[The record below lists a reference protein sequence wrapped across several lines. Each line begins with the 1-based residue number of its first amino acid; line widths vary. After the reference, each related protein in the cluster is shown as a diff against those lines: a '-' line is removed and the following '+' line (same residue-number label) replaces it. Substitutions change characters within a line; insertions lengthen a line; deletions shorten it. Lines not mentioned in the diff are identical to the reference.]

1 MKTTIIPL
9 FTAFALAST
18 AHAGTDYSAKA
29 MPQAAAPSCLWSWFA
44 GGSGGY
50 LSGDW
55 DEDIYTLHVGAERK
69 CTGSDAS
76 HAVYL
81 EVGYTEKSDS
91 YGSSLSNDPYKK
103 TIIITPRFG
112 FDYDIE
118 IIPITLNYK
127 YERTLSGNF
136 NWYVGAGAGIA
147 LYDAEMSSGLIKG
160 GSISNDDNVFYA
172 HVFAGVTYNVSES
185 FEIFGGVRYVY
196 MDDPDFFS
204 GAAIEDDL
212 SPDGD
217 LHIEIGARF
226 NF

>member
-1 MKTTIIPL
+1 MKTTILPL
-9 FTAFALAST
+9 LTAFALTSAVQ
-18 AHAGTDYSAKA
+18 AGSDYSAKA
-29 MPQAAAPSCLWSWFA
+29 MPQAAAPSCLWTWFA

-55 DEDIYTLHVGAERK
+55 DEDIYTLHLGAERK

-81 EVGYTEKSDS
+81 EVGYTEKNDS
-91 YGSSLSNDPYKK
+91 YDSGLIYQRDKIAVS
-103 TIIITPRFG
+103 RFAI
-112 FDYDIE
+112 DYDIE

-127 YERTLSGNF
+127 YEQTLSGNF

-147 LYDAEMSSGLIKG
+147 LYDINMSSNFIKVIG
-160 GSISNDDNVFYA
+160 GNSNDDTVFYA

-196 MDDPDFFS
+196 MDDPDFFT
-204 GAAIEDDL
+204 GAPIEDGQ

-217 LHIEIGARF
+217 LHIEIGGRF